1 MLVWF
6 ISVGNY
12 VSAYHVVLRESETC
26 WDSVA
31 LMLAFSSVLQEKM
44 SYLDS
49 RILYSSLFKI
59 NKVEYGSGMV
69 LVE

>member
-1 MLVWF
+1 
-6 ISVGNY
+6 
-12 VSAYHVVLRESETC
+12 
-26 WDSVA
+26 
-31 LMLAFSSVLQEKM
+31 MLAFSSVLQEKM